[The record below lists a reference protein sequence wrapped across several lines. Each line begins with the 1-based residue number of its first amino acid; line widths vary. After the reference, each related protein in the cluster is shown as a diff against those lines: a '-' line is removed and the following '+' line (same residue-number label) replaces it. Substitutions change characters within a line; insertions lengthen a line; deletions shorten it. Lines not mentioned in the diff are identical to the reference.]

1 VLLLSADVPGRNA
14 GPPPEP
20 SVSTPTIDDPQMM
33 KATTSAT
40 ALTRSARLHRFQSDF
55 RSCIGYLSAS
65 GEFTRI
71 AEAGVKSTAR
81 KYPPDGA
88 RSCPAGEPWAGSGR
102 RSETIH
108 PPDEA
113 IALSFGVGS
122 QLRSSP
128 SDPARNTASARVL
141 TVSFRKIFLAWDF
154 TVSGEILRARATCLL
169 ESPLPI
175 IVRISRSRAVSG
187 SPARL
192 PGWAERPPALG
203 ATRESRV
210 PVKCRTLRSSD
221 PGASVPGVKA
231 ASFESGLID
240 EFLSMGTGCSPAVTT
255 EPARARSFH
264 CVPPKMAVLVHAVWS
279 NPKCF
284 GKSG

>member
-88 RSCPAGEPWAGSGR
+88 RSCRARVRWAWSGR

-108 PPDEA
+108 PPNEA
-113 IALSFGVGS
+113 IALSFGIGS
-122 QLRSSP
+122 QPRTSP
-128 SDPARNTASARVL
+128 SDQARNTASARVL
-141 TVSFRKIFLAWDF
+141 AASFKKVFLRCDF
-154 TVSGEILRARATCLL
+154 TVSGESLRARAMRLL
-169 ESPLPI
+169 DRPWPI
-175 IVRISRSRAVSG
+175 IARISRSRAVSA
-187 SPARL
+187 SLARL
-192 PGWAERPPALG
+192 LGGAERPSALG
-203 ATRESRV
+203 ATHCECRL
-210 PVKCRTLRSSD
+210 PVKCRILRSSD
-221 PGASVPGVKA
+221 PGASVPGVEA
-231 ASFESGLID
+231 ASFELGLID
-240 EFLSMGTGCSPAVTT
+240 EFLSTGTGCSPATT
-255 EPARARSFH
+255 SAVRVVRRGRAD
-264 CVPPKMAVLVHAVWS
+264 
-279 NPKCF
+279 
-284 GKSG
+284 KSR